1 MSERKNVSLNELMGS
16 AGGGAVSKKKEL
28 GLNDLENILGE
39 RMPKLE
45 FNPVGRLRL
54 TQALRKRFGDDYK
67 NLPGIS
73 SILKQFDD
81 EAKFAVR
88 VEEIKQI
95 KYAKK
100 GK

>member
-1 MSERKNVSLNELMGS
+1 MSQRKNVSLNELMGS
-16 AGGGAVSKKKEL
+16 AGGKAASSREL
-28 GLNDLENILGE
+28 TLDDLGDILGE

-73 SILKQFDD
+73 HILSEFDK
-81 EAKFAVR
+81 EARFSVKM
-88 VEEIKQI
+88 EELKMIKL
-95 KYAKK
+95 KK
-100 GK
+100 GSK